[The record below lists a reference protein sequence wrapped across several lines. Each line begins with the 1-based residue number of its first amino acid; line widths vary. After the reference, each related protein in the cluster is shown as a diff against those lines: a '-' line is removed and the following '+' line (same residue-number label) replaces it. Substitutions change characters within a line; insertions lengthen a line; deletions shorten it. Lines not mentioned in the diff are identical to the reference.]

1 MSFFHGLQ
9 EVNALDLGWV
19 LVADFQFR
27 ARVGFQ
33 AQEKFYGFSD
43 VVADSADGYYV
54 RARRLKKRGKCQQ
67 QEGSSPRVHSG
78 QPLSE
83 RLA

>member
-1 MSFFHGLQ
+1 
-9 EVNALDLGWV
+9 
-19 LVADFQFR
+19 
-27 ARVGFQ
+27 
-33 AQEKFYGFSD
+33 
-43 VVADSADGYYV
+43 
-54 RARRLKKRGKCQQ
+54 LKKRGTCQQ